1 MVRLVITVAFEL
13 LLGPVSPVLFAN
25 SVIHLP
31 LVAGKRPA
39 VSLYE
44 EYTLYSLDT
53 SFTSLL
59 PGRALSSLSNVA
71 TMLPKKLL
79 RQLTQLR
86 THGFIFVS
94 ALMYKIQQPL

>member
-1 MVRLVITVAFEL
+1 MVRVVITVAFQL

-25 SVIHLP
+25 SVTQPP

-53 SFTSLL
+53 SVTSLL

-71 TMLPKKLL
+71 MMLP
-79 RQLTQLR
+79 TAET
-86 THGFIFVS
+86 THPVESTWPYFCLSPHV
-94 ALMYKIQQPL
+94 